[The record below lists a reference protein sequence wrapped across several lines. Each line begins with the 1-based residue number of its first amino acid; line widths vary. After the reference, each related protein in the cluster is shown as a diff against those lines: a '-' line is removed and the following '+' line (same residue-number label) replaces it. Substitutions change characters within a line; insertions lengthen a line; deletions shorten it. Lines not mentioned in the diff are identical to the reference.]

1 VSERAAAAAGSVA
14 LSLLGGGIERRRHP
28 VVLSYGMGLD
38 STGLLLRWL
47 HDPDSRDFELSDL
60 LVITAMTG
68 DEWPIT
74 GQLVSE
80 HILPRL
86 AAAGVRY
93 VQVARRGSTQADGI
107 EVLDDSRTPTV
118 LHLDGVY
125 TLSDEL
131 RAAGTVPQTGGARLC
146 SAKAKGWPLDRF
158 LEEHVE
164 GPFRQAIGFEVGEI
178 LRARRDAM
186 HDRAE
191 RTGFY
196 PLIEW
201 GWDRADCQRYIEWH
215 TGVPEWP
222 KSACGY
228 CPFALTNKAG
238 RARTL
243 KGWAAEPEVGL
254 HALALEHLAICLN
267 EHQGLVA
274 GDRAIDLV
282 REHETGLARQHE
294 AELERHPHALY
305 EVRRLLRARRG
316 DPTRAANASRH
327 LRILATGDRDEMRQ
341 ALRQQAAR
349 RGGRVDAHDGI
360 ERVWVR
366 RRADRFPCREHFFVA
381 APVGAVEKGD
391 PNFEQWWDALDA
403 PVLFAA

>member
-1 VSERAAAAAGSVA
+1 MTTITGPPV
-14 LSLLGGGIERRRHP
+14 LSLLGGGVEHRRHP
-28 VVLSYGMGLD
+28 VVLSYGLGVD
-38 STGLLLRWL
+38 STALLLRWL
-47 HDPDSRDFELSDL
+47 HEPDSRDFELSEL

-68 DEWPIT
+68 DEWPRT
-74 GQLVSE
+74 GQLVGE
-80 HILPRL
+80 HIVPRL

-93 VQVARRGSTQADGI
+93 AQVGRRSGSQTDGI
-107 EVLDDSRTPTV
+107 VVFDDSRAATQ
-118 LHLDGVY
+118 LYLAGAY
-125 TLSDEL
+125 KLSDEL

-158 LEEHVE
+158 LEQHVE
-164 GPFRQAIGFEVGEI
+164 GPFRQAIGFEAGEI
-178 LRARRDAM
+178 LRARRDAE
-186 HDRAE
+186 HDLAG

-201 GWDRADCQRYIEWH
+201 GWDRAGCERYIERH
-215 TGVPEWP
+215 TGVPDWG
-222 KSACGY
+222 KSACGF
-228 CPFALTNKAG
+228 CPYALTNKAG

-243 KGWAAEPEVGL
+243 KGWAAEPAVGL

-282 REHETGLARQHE
+282 REHATVLAREHE
-294 AELERHPHALY
+294 AEIERQPHALY
-305 EVRRLLRARRG
+305 EVRRLLRARRD

-327 LRILATGDRDEMRQ
+327 LRILTTGDREAMRHALRRQ
-341 ALRQQAAR
+341 ADR
-349 RGGRVDAHDGI
+349 RGGQIDAHDGI
-360 ERVWVR
+360 ERLWLR
-366 RRADRFPCREHFFVA
+366 RRADRFPCREHFLVA

-391 PNFEQWWDALDA
+391 PNFEQWWEALDA